1 MGDAYSASLPFL
13 YPGRVSFSPMKIK
26 EANVT
31 VMVTDMKR
39 SIRFYIEVLGLELKA
54 NYGDQYAQVASPGV
68 MIGLHPVTK
77 EDSQPKSGSI
87 SVGFGVD
94 SLADAVADLK
104 AKGVTFSRTV
114 EDRPTKLAFFTDP
127 DGNPLYLSETA
138 SRGGR

>member
-1 MGDAYSASLPFL
+1 
-13 YPGRVSFSPMKIK
+13 MKIK

-31 VMVTDMKR
+31 VMVADMKR
-39 SIRFYIEVLGLELKA
+39 AIHFYVEVLGLELKA

-68 MIGLHPVTK
+68 MIGLHPITK
-77 EDSQPKSGSI
+77 DDSSATASGNV

-94 SLADAVADLK
+94 SLTAAMADLK
-104 AKGVTFSRTV
+104 AKGVTFSRVV

-138 SRGGR
+138 RWGGR

>member
-1 MGDAYSASLPFL
+1 
-13 YPGRVSFSPMKIK
+13 MKIK

-39 SIRFYIEVLGLELKA
+39 AIHFYVDVLGLELKA

-68 MIGLHPVTK
+68 MIGLHLMTK
-77 EDSQPKSGSI
+77 DDSRPAASGNV

-94 SLADAVADLK
+94 SLTEAIADLK
-104 AKGVTFSRTV
+104 AKGVTFSRV
-114 EDRPTKLAFFTDP
+114 VDDRPTKLAFFTDP

-138 SRGGR
+138 RRGSR

>member
-1 MGDAYSASLPFL
+1 M
-13 YPGRVSFSPMKIK
+13 SFAAMKIK
-26 EANVT
+26 DANVT

-39 SIRFYIEVLGLELKA
+39 SIRFYVEVLGLELKA

-77 EDSQPKSGSI
+77 EDSQPKPGSI

-94 SLADAVADLK
+94 SLDAAMADLK
-104 AKGVTFSRTV
+104 AKGVTFSRVV

-138 SRGGR
+138 ARGGR

>member
-1 MGDAYSASLPFL
+1 MPF
-13 YPGRVSFSPMKIK
+13 GPMKIK

-39 SIRFYIEVLGLELKA
+39 SIRFYVEVLGLELKA
-54 NYGDQYAQVASPGV
+54 NYGDQYALLASPGV

-77 EDSQPKSGSI
+77 EDSQQGKSGNI
-87 SVGFGVD
+87 SVGFGVE
-94 SLADAVADLK
+94 SLAAAAADLK
-104 AKGVTFSRTV
+104 AKGVTFSRLV

-138 SRGGR
+138 SLGGP

>member
-1 MGDAYSASLPFL
+1 MSAKH
-13 YPGRVSFSPMKIK
+13 MKIK

-31 VMVTDMKR
+31 VMVADMKR
-39 SIRFYIEVLGLELKA
+39 AIHFYVEVLGLELKA

-68 MIGLHPVTK
+68 MIGLHPITK
-77 EDSQPKSGSI
+77 DDSSATASGNV

-94 SLADAVADLK
+94 SLTAAMADLK
-104 AKGVTFSRTV
+104 AKGVTFSRVV

-138 SRGGR
+138 RWGGR